1 MKINFPMTLTAADT
15 NKRTLTGRLS
25 VGMSEATHQLDQLFL
40 KKTVL
45 TFQSLSNYYLSMTKP
60 DL

>member
-1 MKINFPMTLTAADT
+1 MKINFPVTLTAADT
-15 NKRTLTGRLS
+15 NKRTLTGRIVS
-25 VGMSEATHQLDQLFL
+25 WNERGNTSAGATIF

-45 TFQSLSNYYLSMTKP
+45 IFQNLSNYYLSMTKP